1 MKQTTNQIQE
11 LFENHLEGSI
21 FGLEH
26 DFLIEST
33 DPIQIKIAYC
43 NQDQLRLRYT
53 KQNYWVGV
61 FENNEQNNLYFG
73 CSENLSN
80 ILDQIIQ
87 DMCNVFRHLN

>member
-1 MKQTTNQIQE
+1 MKKTTNQIQE
-11 LFENHLEGSI
+11 LFEKHLEGSI

-33 DPIQIKIAYC
+33 DPIQIKIAYH

-61 FENNEQNNLYFG
+61 FEDTESNDLYFG

-80 ILDQIIQ
+80 ILDQITQ
-87 DMCNVFRHLN
+87 DMCNDFRHLN